1 MKINYKKLGKRIQSA
16 RREAGLSQEQ
26 LAEAIGKSPSAI
38 STIETGKRGDQPGD
52 FDPHC
57 KRTAGIRRLFAGRSA
72 APHSLGAFPEIAL
85 LFSKLRGVGS
95 VAASRGSPLHPRRAA
110 AAFPV
115 NNFLVFDRESSSWLP
130 VAFVFWGIHYNG

>member
-16 RREAGLSQEQ
+16 RRETGLSQEQ
-26 LAEAIGKSPSAI
+26 LAEAIGKSPSAV

-72 APHSLGAFPEIAL
+72 APHPLGGLPESPP
-85 LFSKLRGVGS
+85 LFSQL
-95 VAASRGSPLHPRRAA
+95 
-110 AAFPV
+110 
-115 NNFLVFDRESSSWLP
+115 
-130 VAFVFWGIHYNG
+130 